1 MQRFRLN
8 LHMLQIL
15 AAKLRPK
22 KDAHVISMCQSTCAK
37 PQRKRFSKA
46 TVTGKIAYLKMAKT
60 QCCHSLTIQNPKKGF
75 YGNNNSNKKSFESPT
90 KPNPFQASLCV
101 SSTRSLLKNMNI
113 QQRLTQDKA
122 LRVRASRPDG
132 NSLN

>member
-46 TVTGKIAYLKMAKT
+46 TVTGKIAYLKMQK
-60 QCCHSLTIQNPKKGF
+60 HNVVIH
-75 YGNNNSNKKSFESPT
+75 
-90 KPNPFQASLCV
+90 
-101 SSTRSLLKNMNI
+101 
-113 QQRLTQDKA
+113 
-122 LRVRASRPDG
+122 
-132 NSLN
+132 